1 MDFIRYLSDDDID
14 AVYNAAVRL
23 GLAGAREVLLGSIP
37 NNFGVTLKIAANP
50 GAQLLS
56 DLQQMNTIEYVE
68 DAERTIPLQRWLAT
82 AFQLHRIRTEAKVL
96 KSALDKIAPT
106 RNAQPPVSPPPT
118 PPLGGTW
125 GPSLR
130 GPQLGEL
137 RDALLRAFPD
147 RKSLA
152 QMVHVGIDLRLDEV
166 AANSNLRNAVYDLL
180 VHANA
185 QGLIR
190 QLFDAARIE
199 APGNPELLALVPK
212 RGA

>member
-1 MDFIRYLSDDDID
+1 MPPPPYLTNDEID
-14 AVYNAAVRL
+14 AIRDAAIQL
-23 GLAGAREVLLGSIP
+23 GLARARDTLLLGLPATFSTNLP
-37 NNFGVTLKIAANP
+37 STGTPAE
-50 GAQLLS
+50 LLYS
-56 DLQQMNTIEYVE
+56 DLTTMNRAEPLQDE
-68 DAERTIPLQRWLAT
+68 ERTIPLQRWLST
-82 AFQLHRIRTEAKVL
+82 AYQLHRIRSEANVFKRM
-96 KSALDKIAPT
+96 LDKIA
-106 RNAQPPVSPPPT
+106 AAKIVPPP
-118 PPLGGTW
+118 PPPKPAETW
-125 GPSLR
+125 GSSLS

-137 RDALLRAFPD
+137 RNALLQAFPD
-147 RKSLA
+147 RSSLA